1 MNRTGCSSFK
11 ELRTI
16 GGVEYGTFQEAFFE
30 FKVAY
35 SEDDYYEAYREQL
48 ERNYWDNVILEDD
61 IITWTMENYF
71 DNESEKDKK
80 HISAE
85 LYLKEQLEISFELGH
100 F

>member
-1 MNRTGCSSFK
+1 MNSRYTNRDRDCTLEIFHEISSRSRKAISSLTG
-11 ELRTI
+11 I
-16 GGVEYGTFQEAFFE
+16 
-30 FKVAY
+30 
-35 SEDDYYEAYREQL
+35 
-48 ERNYWDNVILEDD
+48 DNIILEDD

>member
-16 GGVEYGTFQEAFFE
+16 GGEEYGTFQEAVFE

-48 ERNYWDNVILEDD
+48 EREYWDNIILEDD
-61 IITWTMENYF
+61 IITWTIDNYF
-71 DNESEKDKK
+71 EIESEIKNK
-80 HISAE
+80 HIYAD
-85 LYLKEQLEISFELGH
+85 LYYNEQLEISFELGH